1 MTPSKRCRFF
11 VVAVLCFLASQP
23 RGQAQIPT
31 IQLSAVS
38 PAVGQAASSF
48 VVRVSEGQLTDEVD
62 QLIFSNSAIVAKLQT
77 TSPRLLE
84 TSAQPKYGNF
94 DVTIAPEVVPG
105 VYEVRAHGRHGLSNP
120 RAFLVTQSPVH
131 VVDQEHTAPSSSLDL
146 SLQQVTVDRT
156 FPQRRNYYKV
166 TLAGGDR
173 LFVCGHARRL
183 DSRAVIALALLDP
196 NGREVARGRAV
207 GEFPAEIMHK
217 VTLPGTYTV
226 LAYDFLFQGGEEFS
240 YALQAVVDAAT
251 AGAEG
256 DSAGDVSAAVD
267 CELKRL
273 CATSG
278 ESKSVANSA
287 IVGLKPQA
295 SEPAAVAAQWLSPTV
310 ASAAATTGERAVP
323 FTEFGEFTDSKP
335 SYGLDFKATAGQSLW
350 VEVNSAK
357 LDQLTDPR
365 TIVYKVNRDAN
376 GSESL
381 QQLAEQ
387 DDAATLGTAAMKLRM
402 RDPYLQFT
410 APENATYR
418 ILLADN
424 QTGGRPTGSR
434 NFVLTVREA
443 QPAFELFAY
452 LPFPSKDVAQSKNWA
467 SNLARGGT
475 ETVHVLVTRRDGF
488 NEAIEIIA
496 DGLPAGVTC
505 EKAIIPLGAS
515 EAMLILR
522 AAEDAADATAA
533 VRVIGRSLSATAQER
548 VAMFGTI
555 LRAATPTRNTIE
567 SRLAADLGVRVNAS
581 ELAPLL
587 VTLGDGKTLEMARGG
602 KLPIPIKLVRRAGG
616 AGKCTLRPQH
626 LPPKCTLAEIAI
638 EGDKAEGSGELV
650 VAPDA
655 PIGEYT
661 FWMQNET
668 TVKWRPNPQSLT
680 AEEAYVEKLKAA
692 SADPAQAAAKPMIDE
707 ALKVASERVEQLKK
721 ATAERDVV
729 VYFATTPVRVRI
741 VEFPVRFASPEVVAV
756 ASGAESHMELKI
768 ERLFGF
774 ADAVDLSMAGKASLE
789 GLEVAGSQIPAG
801 MDLAK
806 LVIKIPPM
814 APAMT
819 VAVPIKMDCKFNG
832 HALSHTVNVNLQIS
846 PQAAQ

>member
-11 VVAVLCFLASQP
+11 VVTVLCVLASQP
-23 RGQAQIPT
+23 RGQSQIPT
-31 IQLSAVS
+31 IQLSALS

-48 VVRVSEGQLTDEVD
+48 AVRVSEGQLTDEVD

-77 TSPRLLE
+77 TAPRLLE

-94 DVTIAPEVVPG
+94 DVTITPEVVPG

-131 VVDQEHTAPSSSLDL
+131 VVDQEHTTSSSSLDL

-166 TLAGGDR
+166 TLAEGDR

-207 GEFPAEIMHK
+207 GEFPAEILHK
-217 VTLPGTYTV
+217 VTLPGTYTL

-251 AGAEG
+251 AGVE
-256 DSAGDVSAAVD
+256 DVCAKVD

-278 ESKSVANSA
+278 ESKSISNSA
-287 IVGLKPQA
+287 LVGLKPHA

-310 ASAAATTGERAVP
+310 ASNAANAGERAVP

-335 SYGLDFKATAGQSLW
+335 SYVLDFKATAGQSLW

-365 TIVYKVNRDAN
+365 TIVYKVNRDPN
-376 GSESL
+376 GNESL

-424 QTGGRPTGSR
+424 QTGVRPAGSR

-443 QPAFELFAY
+443 QPAFELLAY

-475 ETVHVLVTRRDGF
+475 ETVHVRVTRRDGF
-488 NEAIEIIA
+488 NEAIEVIA
-496 DGLPAGVTC
+496 DGLPAGVAC
-505 EKAIIPLGAS
+505 EKAIIPAGAS
-515 EAMLILR
+515 EAMLILQ
-522 AAEDAADATAA
+522 AAEDAVDATAA
-533 VRVIGRSLSATAQER
+533 VRVVGRSSGATQLER

-555 LRAATPTRNTIE
+555 VRGATPTRNTIE
-567 SRLAADLGVRVNAS
+567 SRLAADLGVRANAS
-581 ELAPLL
+581 EFAPLL
-587 VTLGDGKTLEMARGG
+587 VTLGDCQTLEMARGG
-602 KLPIPIKLVRRAGG
+602 KLPIPVKVVRRAGG

-729 VYFATTPVRVRI
+729 VYFATTPVRIRI
-741 VEFPVRFASPEVVAV
+741 VEFPVRLASPEVVAV
-756 ASGAESHMELKI
+756 ASGAETQMELKI

-774 ADAVDLSMAGKASLE
+774 ADAVDLSLAGKASLE
-789 GLEVAGSQIPAG
+789 GLEVAGAQIPAG
-801 MDLAK
+801 MELAR
-806 LVIKIPPM
+806 LVIKIPP
-814 APAMT
+814 AAQAMT